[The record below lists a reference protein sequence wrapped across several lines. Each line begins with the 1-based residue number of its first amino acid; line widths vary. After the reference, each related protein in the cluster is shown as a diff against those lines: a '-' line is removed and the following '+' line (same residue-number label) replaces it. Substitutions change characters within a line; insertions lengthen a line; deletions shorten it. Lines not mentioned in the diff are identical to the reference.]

1 MIHHSRTPIKERQS
15 KNANQL
21 FKLINYSIWF
31 VAEKI
36 VRNNEIFLID
46 FITQILFI
54 NRKLKQ
60 RNHIMQ
66 PGYEWWPHMK
76 YAAEWNRKIV
86 RIEDSMYSWKTIF
99 SFAELCWIVHIEI
112 TCKTKLTFFSI
123 LCSKKLFLYLAI
135 SFSILSSNYENRFV
149 TKKNVFFFWNILII
163 SPDAKKGRWRHHTPL
178 WIYLYIKKLIKIKCR
193 HLLMRY
199 ICWKVIL
206 HYNFHFVDCHS
217 VFGT

>member
-1 MIHHSRTPIKERQS
+1 MDDNNDSKSVIFEISNEIPFRLIYQWWFITLERQS

-21 FKLINYSIWF
+21 FKLINYTIWF

-36 VRNNEIFLID
+36 VRKNEIFLID

-86 RIEDSMYSWKTIF
+86 REDSMYSWKTIF

-112 TCKTKLTFFSI
+112 TCKTKLTFFSNFMF
-123 LCSKKLFLYLAI
+123 KKTLF
-135 SFSILSSNYENRFV
+135 
-149 TKKNVFFFWNILII
+149 
-163 SPDAKKGRWRHHTPL
+163 
-178 WIYLYIKKLIKIKCR
+178 
-193 HLLMRY
+193 
-199 ICWKVIL
+199 
-206 HYNFHFVDCHS
+206 
-217 VFGT
+217 VFGYFIFYLIF